1 MQDWEEF
8 NKGGVMREILTVLAE
23 GGELLLASLT
33 QPRTGL
39 TNRFVRDYQRA
50 LERDRGARFKA
61 KIRSAVAKLEE
72 QRLVGVKK
80 TNGDIELSITE
91 DGQRRLKRYDTKLF
105 VINPPKAWDGKWR
118 IVGFDIPERWRQAR
132 DSLRDLLKRLGFYP
146 LQKSV
151 WVIPWPCRDEIE
163 VIRYA
168 YALEKD
174 LWFCE
179 TDTLDREVELIEHF
193 DLTLYAA
200 RHIPRKAL

>member
-1 MQDWEEF
+1 
-8 NKGGVMREILTVLAE
+8 MREILTTLAQ
-23 GGELLLASLT
+23 GGELLLVSLM

-39 TNRFVRDYQRA
+39 TNRFLGDYRRA
-50 LERDRGARFKA
+50 QERDQIAKYRA
-61 KIRSAVAKLEE
+61 KIRLALTKLEQ
-72 QRLVGVKK
+72 QRLVEVKH
-80 TNGDIELSITE
+80 TNGNIELSITE
-91 DGQRRLKRYDTKLF
+91 DGRRRVKRYDTEQF

-151 WVIPWPCRDEIE
+151 WVIPWPCRNEIE

-200 RHIPRKAL
+200 RHIPRKAF